1 MPYGPFQHGWPYSNF
16 HDLNLD
22 WVLQTVKNLA
32 TEWAQV
38 QKDWENEQQAFE
50 DFKAYVNDRLSTFQD
65 WFDNLDVQQEIN
77 NKIDEM
83 AQNGELLS
91 IIQNTVQNKTQQA
104 TDTWLKQNMT
114 PGAGAPALDSSFTL
128 ANAAA
133 QSQAVG
139 NKAFLARYAD
149 DYTSVPYDLNVLT
162 LPGTYAFSS
171 SQYLNKP
178 SGAPAGY
185 ACLIVVKNAYT
196 LNYVNQFFMV
206 DGDNR
211 IWCRYLAV
219 NDNIP
224 AGRDW
229 FLIGNGNVCS
239 QLTPAEGESKID
251 MNTVTAPG
259 LYASS
264 PYALLNGPNGIS
276 TNNTIFVFDKVFTG
290 KYCMQVLMSSN
301 SNYFYCR
308 YFNPK
313 NLQDPSAIDWFIIG
327 NGNVCSQLTP
337 AEGESKIDMNT
348 VTAPG
353 LYASSPYALLNGPNG
368 ISTNNTI
375 FVFDKVFTGK
385 YCMQV
390 LMSSN
395 SNYFYCRY
403 FNPKNLQDPGAIDWF
418 IINPDYVHKPWAGKS
433 IACLGDSTTY
443 GDGAGGPSGSWTS
456 YLTDMCGFETVGNYG
471 RNGTCYATRPGV
483 TDSFCERVSTLPDA
497 DVYTVMGGINDF
509 NYNIKLGSPGDTAHN
524 TFYGAVDY
532 VISYLL
538 TNHPDAI
545 VVMMVSLPY
554 NSGSYNS
561 HDRRNPEGN
570 SFQDFMDAI
579 EYTAKKYS
587 CPLIPLGYECTYSP
601 FIDAQKSAW
610 TSDGMHP
617 NSLGYE
623 RIAKHVIGPYLNNHI
638 AL

>member
-1 MPYGPFQHGWPYSNF
+1 MPYGPFPHGWPYSNF

-22 WVLQTVKNLA
+22 WTLQTVKNLA
-32 TEWAQV
+32 VEWAQV

-50 DFKAYVNDRLSTFQD
+50 DFKQYVNNKLSDFQD

-77 NKIDEM
+77 NKIDDM

-104 TDTWLKQNMT
+104 TDTWLQQHMT

-128 ANAAA
+128 AQAAA
-133 QSQAVG
+133 QSLAVG
-139 NKAFLARYAD
+139 NKAFLARNAN
-149 DYTSVPYDLNVLT
+149 DYTSAPYDLDVLT
-162 LPGTYAFSS
+162 LPGTYAFTSN
-171 SQYLNKP
+171 QYLHKP
-178 SGAPAGY
+178 SGAPWGN
-185 ACLIVVKNAYT
+185 ACLIVVKNAYNA
-196 LNYVNQFFMV
+196 NYVNQFFMV
-206 DGDNR
+206 NNDDR
-211 IWCRYLAV
+211 VWCRTLRIKDTV
-219 NDNIP
+219 P

-229 FLIGNGNVCS
+229 FIIGGANVCS
-239 QLTPAEGESKID
+239 RLTPAEGENKID
-251 MNTVTAPG
+251 MNTVTEPG
-259 LYASS
+259 LYFST
-264 PYALLNGPNGIS
+264 PYALLNGPDGIAS
-276 TNNTIFVFDKVFTG
+276 NNTIFVFDKVFTSA
-290 KYCMQVLMSSN
+290 YCMQVLMSSN
-301 SNYFYCR
+301 SKHFYCR

-313 NLQDPSAIDWFIIG
+313 NLQDP
-327 NGNVCSQLTP
+327 N
-337 AEGESKIDMNT
+337 
-348 VTAPG
+348 
-353 LYASSPYALLNGPNG
+353 
-368 ISTNNTI
+368 
-375 FVFDKVFTGK
+375 
-385 YCMQV
+385 
-390 LMSSN
+390 
-395 SNYFYCRY
+395 
-403 FNPKNLQDPGAIDWF
+403 AIDWF
-418 IINPDYVHKPWAGKS
+418 IINPDYEHKPWAGKS

-456 YLTDMCGFETVGNYG
+456 YLADMCGFATVENYG
-471 RNGTCYATRPGV
+471 RNGTCYATRAGA
-483 TDSFCERVSTLPDA
+483 TDSFCERVSTLPEA

-538 TNHPDAI
+538 TNHPNAI

-554 NSGSYNS
+554 NSSKYNS
-561 HDRRNPEGN
+561 HDRRNPENN

-601 FIDAQKSAW
+601 FIDAQKSAY

-617 NSLGYE
+617 NSHGYE

>member
-38 QKDWENEQQAFE
+38 QRDWENEQQAFE
-50 DFKAYVNDRLSTFQD
+50 DFKTYVNNRLSTFQD
-65 WFDNLDVQQEIN
+65 WFSNLDVQQEIN

-104 TDTWLKQNMT
+104 TDTWLQQHMT
-114 PGAGAPALDSSFTL
+114 PGAGAPALDASFTL
-128 ANAAA
+128 AQAAA

-139 NKAFLARYAD
+139 NKAFVARDAD
-149 DYTSVPYDLNVLT
+149 VYTSKPYDLNVLT

-171 SQYLNKP
+171 NQYLNKP
-178 SGAPAGY
+178 NGAPTGY

-196 LNYVNQFFMV
+196 LYYVNQFFMV
-206 DGDNR
+206 NEDNR
-211 IWCRYLAV
+211 VWCRTLAV
-219 NDNIP
+219 NDNVP

-239 QLTPAEGESKID
+239 EITPAAGESKID
-251 MNTVTAPG
+251 MNTVTEPG
-259 LYASS
+259 LYFST
-264 PYALLNGPNGIS
+264 PYELLNGPSGIA

-290 KYCMQVLMSSN
+290 AYCMQVLMSSN
-301 SNYFYCR
+301 SKHFYCR

-313 NLQDPSAIDWFIIG
+313 NLQDPS
-327 NGNVCSQLTP
+327 
-337 AEGESKIDMNT
+337 
-348 VTAPG
+348 
-353 LYASSPYALLNGPNG
+353 
-368 ISTNNTI
+368 
-375 FVFDKVFTGK
+375 
-385 YCMQV
+385 
-390 LMSSN
+390 
-395 SNYFYCRY
+395 
-403 FNPKNLQDPGAIDWF
+403 AIDWF

-433 IACLGDSTTY
+433 IACLGDSTTF

-456 YLTDMCGFETVGNYG
+456 YLADMCGFATVGNYG
-471 RNGTCYATRPGV
+471 YNGTCYATRPGV
-483 TDSFCERVSTLPDA
+483 TNSFCERVSTLPEA

-532 VISYLL
+532 VIRYLL
-538 TNHPDAI
+538 TNHPNAI

-554 NSGSYNS
+554 NSGDYNS
-561 HDRRNPEGN
+561 HDRRNPDNN

-601 FIDAQKSAW
+601 FIDAQKSAY

-617 NSLGYE
+617 NSAGYE
-623 RIAKHVIGPYLNNHI
+623 RIAKHVIAPYLNNHI